1 MDIVSRLSDELLKQT
16 FAEEENASV
25 RLNECKQIALA
36 YAKNENSIAVLSDM
50 RANTSYIYYGKVAET
65 LGLARQNDTE
75 TLRSIWEKGIFS
87 RIHPDD
93 LPEKHLQELRFIH
106 FLKSVPEKE
115 RAHYYIVSHLR
126 MCNQWGSYL
135 PVVHRMF
142 YVASHSNGH
151 IWLALCLYNLSTGA
165 SSQNRIVN
173 SVNGQVWDLNVQS
186 DDTILSG
193 REIEILRLIDK
204 GMRSKEIASVLS
216 ISIHTV
222 NRHRQNILEKLR
234 VSNSVEACSIAKGL
248 RLL

>member
-16 FAEEENASV
+16 FTEEENASA
-25 RLNECKQIALA
+25 RLRECKQIALA
-36 YAKNENSIAVLSDM
+36 YAKTENSIAVLSDM

-65 LGLARQNDTE
+65 LGLGGEEDTE
-75 TLRSIWEKGIFS
+75 TLCSIWEKGIFS

-93 LPEKHLQELRFIH
+93 LMEKHLQELRFIH
-106 FLKSVPEKE
+106 FLEGVPEKE

-126 MCNQWGSYL
+126 MCNQWGVYL

-142 YVASHSNGH
+142 YVAGHSNGH
-151 IWLALCLYNLSTGA
+151 VWLALCLYNLSIGA
-165 SSQNRIVN
+165 PTKNFIVN
-173 SVNGQVWDLNVQS
+173 SVNGQVLDLNVQS
-186 DDTILSG
+186 DDPILSG

-204 GMRSKEIASVLS
+204 GMRSKEISSVLS

-234 VSNSVEACSIAKGL
+234 VSNSIEACSIAK
-248 RLL
+248 RLKLL

>member
-16 FAEEENASV
+16 FDEEENASV

-135 PVVHRMF
+135 TVVHRMF

-165 SSQNRIVN
+165 SSQNLIVN

-234 VSNSVEACSIAKGL
+234 VSNSVEACSIGKGL